1 MTSAL
6 FGLSNLAPEGVVQT
20 FRTTMRRFP
29 ATVTVITACASGDQ
43 RDHGMT
49 VTAVTSVSMEP
60 PSLLV
65 CLNNRTLLHE
75 LLLCR
80 PDFIVNVLTQDQTAL
95 SDAFSGKVSP
105 EERFGNGD
113 WQRHENGVLYW
124 PTAHGSSA
132 CRRVAAM
139 PYVTHSVFLGQ
150 VGSAD
155 VSETTRPLLYENAQS
170 WAASPG
176 GLPG

>member
-6 FGLSNLAPEGVVQT
+6 FGLGSLAPEGVGQN
-20 FRTTMRRFP
+20 FRSTMRSFP
-29 ATVTVITACASGDQ
+29 ATVTIITACASGDQ

-80 PDFIVNVLTQDQTAL
+80 PDFIVNVLTQDQIAL
-95 SDAFSGKVSP
+95 SDAFSCKVSP
-105 EERFGNGD
+105 E
-113 WQRHENGVLYW
+113 
-124 PTAHGSSA
+124 
-132 CRRVAAM
+132 
-139 PYVTHSVFLGQ
+139 
-150 VGSAD
+150 
-155 VSETTRPLLYENAQS
+155 
-170 WAASPG
+170 
-176 GLPG
+176 

>member
-6 FGLSNLAPEGVVQT
+6 FGLNNLAPEGVGQN

-65 CLNNRTLLHE
+65 CLNNRTLLHGA
-75 LLLCR
+75 
-80 PDFIVNVLTQDQTAL
+80 AL
-95 SDAFSGKVSP
+95 PAGFHRQCADA
-105 EERFGNGD
+105 
-113 WQRHENGVLYW
+113 
-124 PTAHGSSA
+124 GSNRA
-132 CRRVAAM
+132 V
-139 PYVTHSVFLGQ
+139 
-150 VGSAD
+150 
-155 VSETTRPLLYENAQS
+155 
-170 WAASPG
+170 
-176 GLPG
+176 

>member
-6 FGLSNLAPEGVVQT
+6 FGLSSLAPEGVGQN
-20 FRTTMRRFP
+20 FRSTMRRFP

-80 PDFIVNVLTQDQTAL
+80 PDFIVNVPCRMPSAARCRRKSVSATVNGSATTM
-95 SDAFSGKVSP
+95 AFSICPRPMPPSP
-105 EERFGNGD
+105 AAGSRPCLTEPIPSSSGRSSRPMSAR
-113 WQRHENGVLYW
+113 RHGRCFTKTPNIA
-124 PTAHGSSA
+124 PQAPRA
-132 CRRVAAM
+132 C
-139 PYVTHSVFLGQ
+139 PPDHC
-150 VGSAD
+150 
-155 VSETTRPLLYENAQS
+155 RPE
-170 WAASPG
+170 
-176 GLPG
+176 